1 MSDNGDETRDADE
14 ASTDDD
20 SRQRESAS
28 GEASAGGESA
38 GDAFESERTATR
50 AEAAA
55 ALRGLADGVDAGAV
69 SIGAGED
76 AVTAAVPD
84 EFDFEV
90 EYERGDDEVEIEV
103 ELEWASEDE
112 PPMSDALPADE
123 SEDAVEPEGDEPAGD
138 DDGPAVETATVEAAS
153 EAVPADESEGEG
165 GAAAGGSEDEA
176 AAAASASAPDVVAE
190 PPIEAVAPLVSQAR
204 FELFRDRANEWRWRL
219 VHRNGNVIASSG
231 EGYTR
236 KHNAEKGL
244 RSVMRNAPDAAVT
257 EDE

>member
-1 MSDNGDETRDADE
+1 MSDNGDETRDTDE
-14 ASTDDD
+14 ASVDD
-20 SRQRESAS
+20 SIESES
-28 GEASAGGESA
+28 TTAGSA

-55 ALRGLADGVDAGAV
+55 VLRGLADGVDAGAV

-76 AVTAAVPD
+76 AVTAAIPD

-103 ELEWASEDE
+103 ELEWATDDE
-112 PPMSDALPADE
+112 PPTSDAVPADG
-123 SEDAVEPEGDEPAGD
+123 SEDAAESADDEPTTEAD
-138 DDGPAVETATVEAAS
+138 QPAVETATVKAAGEAAD
-153 EAVPADESEGEG
+153 VDGSEGGED
-165 GAAAGGSEDEA
+165 AGGPEDETTA
-176 AAAASASAPDVVAE
+176 EASASAPDAAAE
-190 PPIEAVAPLVSQAR
+190 PPVEAVAPLVSQAR

-244 RSVMRNAPDAAVT
+244 RSVMRNAPDATLV